1 MTRLELEARI
11 YDWLNKA
18 GTATIDSN
26 TQRRIRAYLNDD
38 IRDVLSRPG
47 FEPLRMTTATFAS
60 VASQDAYGLPLEFAR
75 IDRIVD
81 QSNYLALTE
90 RDLGWLRTV
99 QPNPS
104 PSGTPYVWVPYG
116 WGVVMLQPSNA
127 SELFAKST
135 SAADTTQ
142 TITVA
147 GFLTGGLAR
156 TSSAVT
162 LNGLTAVS
170 IGASLTT
177 WEQVSRITL
186 SAACGGVISLHE
198 DSGAGT
204 MLAQIP
210 IAKTSSRYQT
220 IRLWPT
226 PSGVQTYHV
235 DGLMAITDLAS
246 DVDSPMCP
254 EDFHELF
261 VFGAVYRELL
271 KLDDKRA
278 NDFKAMHTE
287 RLGKLRAFV
296 NDNASKRV
304 VPHAYPIGRSN
315 LGPWAPADWRW

>member
-1 MTRLELEARI
+1 MTRLEMEAAI

-26 TQRRIRAYLNDD
+26 TQRRIRGYLNAD
-38 IRDVLSRPG
+38 IRDVLGRSG
-47 FEPLRMTTATFAS
+47 MEPLRMTTATFAS

-104 PSGTPYVWVPYG
+104 PGGTPYVWVPYG
-116 WGVVMLQPSNA
+116 FQAVMIQPSNA
-127 SELFAKST
+127 SELFVKST
-135 SAADTTQ
+135 LGSDNMN
-142 TITVA
+142 VSVE

-156 TSSAVT
+156 SVSAIA
-162 LNGLTAVS
+162 LNGTTAVS
-170 IGASLTT
+170 LGATITT
-177 WEQVSRITL
+177 WEQVSKFYL
-186 SAACGGVISLHE
+186 SASPGGVISLHE

-204 MLAQIP
+204 TLAQIQR
-210 IAKTSSRYQT
+210 ARLSSRYQS

-226 PSGVQTYHV
+226 PSEVRTYHV
-235 DGLMAITDLAS
+235 DGLMAITELAA
-246 DVDSPMCP
+246 DQDTPPCP

-261 VFGAVYRELL
+261 VFGACYRELL

-296 NDNASKRV
+296 NDNASKRI